1 MKKFLFIG
9 LIILIGVFVIAAA
22 LKINKKVLDNSN
34 KIIVITTLFPLY
46 DFAKEIG
53 GDRVE
58 VILLLPPGVEPHSFE
73 PKPGDIAKI
82 NQAQLFVYTG
92 KFMEPWTEDVL
103 GGVDNSGLEVVNAS
117 QDIQLIDDVFHDE
130 DGLIGGND
138 PHIWLDFAN
147 ARQMVDN
154 ITEGL
159 VRVDPQNVDLYLE
172 RAETFKKRLSNLDND
187 YRLSLQT
194 CSSREIVYGGHY
206 AFGYLA
212 KRYGL
217 KYTAVQGMSPD
228 AEPSVKDLMNLVVQI
243 KQNKISTIFYEELTS
258 PKIAETIAKET
269 ATKMLL
275 LNAAHNLTKEDF
287 VKGVTFL
294 EIMQENLSNLVIG
307 LECKK

>member
-9 LIILIGVFVIAAA
+9 LIILIGVFVIASA
-22 LKINKKVLDNSN
+22 LKINKKVLDDSN

-46 DFAKEIG
+46 DFVKEIG

-159 VRVDPQNVDLYLE
+159 VRADPQNVDLYLE